1 LVAIAA
7 LKTGPAR
14 GVQSMIGKSQTGF
27 PKRSCSI
34 KYLEGDDDS
43 TETHRA
49 MAGRQARCLFLLLAM
64 KKSIVL

>member
-1 LVAIAA
+1 
-7 LKTGPAR
+7 
-14 GVQSMIGKSQTGF
+14 M
-27 PKRSCSI
+27 SI